1 MTLFYIKIIFILYK
15 LHNRIKVRFLL
26 QILNNNV
33 RKGILIK
40 TFLIEQIDDF
50 KRALKLHKLS
60 KYIRNIIFENI
71 DSNNC
76 ILKISVLFTLSA
88 PSGAKKRRFAL

>member
-76 ILKISVLFTLSA
+76 ILKISVFIYF
-88 PSGAKKRRFAL
+88 KRP